1 MTWEQFFNWL
11 MTWEGRTVHSDPRDP
26 GGQTAWG
33 ISRRYWPKWAG
44 WELVDDGRFLD
55 PRFESLVSE
64 FYLTQYS
71 DLWKS
76 IPSRANA
83 VVVDAAINM
92 GRAYAVQCLQDA
104 LCRLAGSKYV
114 SIDGKLGPQ
123 TKAAIKTVDPSA
135 LAFTMAAIRMAEYN
149 RRARKDKAKAVFL
162 SGWLNRVSDLMGAI

>member
-1 MTWEQFFNWL
+1 MTWEQFFDWL
-11 MTWEGRTVHSDPRDP
+11 MGWEGRVVHNDPRDP

-44 WELVDDGRFLD
+44 WGLVDSAQILD
-55 PRFESLVSE
+55 HRFESLVSD
-64 FYLTQYS
+64 FYIAQYA

-83 VVVDAAINM
+83 VAVDTAINM
-92 GRAYAVQCLQDA
+92 GHVYAVQCLQDA
-104 LCRLAGSKYV
+104 MNRLAGSKYV
-114 SIDGKLGPQ
+114 DVDGQFGPQ

-149 RRARKDKAKAVFL
+149 RRSRKDKAKAVFL
-162 SGWLNRVSDLMGAI
+162 SGWINRVSDLMGAI